1 MEQPRFLTLEEVLRI
16 HAVSLQ
22 KHGGSPGIRE
32 AGGLESAVMQPQQDY
47 FYAQAD
53 LFAIAA
59 SYAFHIAEWQAFV
72 DGNKRTALGAALVF
86 LEAHGISTNVDNG
99 GFTDS
104 PHLNDLEA
112 PGIITICKKD
122 MLYNAMIAISSH
134 ALDKAGLAAL
144 FRRLFQ
150 K

>member
-1 MEQPRFLTLEEVLRI
+1 MEEPRFLTLEEVLRI

-22 KHGGSPGIRE
+22 KHGGSPGLRE
-32 AGGLESAVMQPQQDY
+32 AGGLESAIIQPQQDY

-59 SYAFHIAEWQAFV
+59 AYAFHIAEWQASL
-72 DGNKRTALGAALVF
+72 TATSAPRWARPLFSSKPTASPQNARRMF
-86 LEAHGISTNVDNG
+86 ST
-99 GFTDS
+99 T
-104 PHLNDLEA
+104 A
-112 PGIITICKKD
+112 I
-122 MLYNAMIAISSH
+122 IAISSH

-144 FRRLFQ
+144 FRTVFQ